1 KRSNIISFSD
11 TFTPFTYT
19 AQSLRQILTDATF
32 TDDYSQPK
40 YSLIDVLNKAGIES
54 NWIGNQTPEKSFEI
68 FKNQARFSTI
78 IDPMHSELSFQKAYD
93 DQLLPDFK
101 RVFIPGKNQFT
112 VLHMMGSHWWYETRY
127 PETFRQFLPV
137 IDNKHIGSN

>member
-1 KRSNIISFSD
+1 YFAMESYKHGAFTRRLPYNVIYAIREYADRNQLQLKKVPLVTTEADSLNIVFILGESARADHLELNGYHRPTNPLLLKRSNIISFSD

-54 NWIGNQTPEKSFEI
+54 NWIGN
-68 FKNQARFSTI
+68 
-78 IDPMHSELSFQKAYD
+78 
-93 DQLLPDFK
+93 
-101 RVFIPGKNQFT
+101 
-112 VLHMMGSHWWYETRY
+112 
-127 PETFRQFLPV
+127 
-137 IDNKHIGSN
+137 